1 MHEEVHAL
9 KDDSTVRRAVM
20 TSEACLNKPTT
31 IKRLAPYRKSPTST
45 MQPGDV
51 PPKFKHITVVFGA
64 FNIDLMQSEIVAR
77 RSYPELAT

>member
-1 MHEEVHAL
+1 
-9 KDDSTVRRAVM
+9 
-20 TSEACLNKPTT
+20 
-31 IKRLAPYRKSPTST
+31 

-77 RSYPELAT
+77 RTYPELAT